1 MFYQKSSQ
9 DILKECESS
18 LEGLYD
24 FQVKKNIV
32 QSIEKVSLF
41 QMIPICI
48 FSLLSFFLI
57 QVKKCF
63 L

>member
-18 LEGLYD
+18 LEGLYE
-24 FQVKKNIV
+24 NIV

-41 QMIPICI
+41 QMIPIYI